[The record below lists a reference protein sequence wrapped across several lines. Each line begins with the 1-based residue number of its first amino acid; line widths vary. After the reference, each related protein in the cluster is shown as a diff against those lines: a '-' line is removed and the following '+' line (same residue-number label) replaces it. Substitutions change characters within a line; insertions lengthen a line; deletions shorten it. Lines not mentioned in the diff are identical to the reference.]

1 MLRRPPRARCYGSF
15 MVRWLTAMVCGAAL
29 TACHPMR
36 AAIDRGELSQACR
49 IADDSHVPQNDPE
62 RDRLHALLTAQMD
75 VAWNIERV
83 SLLDLL
89 PPEAVSVAAGLD
101 ELRNTVFYRF
111 SFEAKALP
119 AGSTLLLTRPALES
133 PAHDETLHVLTA
145 PKSSR
150 GLDDVRQ
157 LLRAPWPPTYET
169 VPAQSLPREYVEER
183 EPGKWVY
190 RGNVDPG
197 RLTLAVMT
205 GGLSAIFL
213 GPDLGREA
221 QWVPLTPRELQ
232 VWNSQAASRRKS
244 FEREEAARLAEGRKV
259 VEAVL
264 ARNQATKARFEQQLA
279 AHQTLTD
286 ALTEL
291 VRAEPCSDDGYRFRL
306 GAGRRCSFFASTW
319 DRGPPLIQTVKG
331 KAMLE
336 LQGELRMDGDAC
348 GWLLREQ
355 VPVVGDETLAPLS
368 QRVFS
373 NGPRRMQPVRRNW
386 HD

>member
-1 MLRRPPRARCYGSF
+1 
-15 MVRWLTAMVCGAAL
+15 
-29 TACHPMR
+29 MR
-36 AAIDRGELSQACR
+36 AAIDRGELGKACH
-49 IADDSHVPQNDPE
+49 IANDSRAPRDDPE
-62 RDRLHALLTAQMD
+62 RDRLHALLTQQMD
-75 VAWNIERV
+75 VTWNIERV

-89 PPEAVSVAAGLD
+89 PQEAVSVAAGLD
-101 ELRNTVFYRF
+101 ELRNKPFYRF
-111 SFEAKALP
+111 TFEAKALP
-119 AGSTLLLTRPALES
+119 AGSSLMLTRPELES
-133 PAHDETLHVLTA
+133 PLHAELLHVLTA
-145 PKSSR
+145 PKASR
-150 GLDDVRQ
+150 GLDDVRD
-157 LLRAPWPPTYET
+157 LLRAPWAPTYET

-197 RLTLAVMT
+197 QLTLAVMT

-221 QWVPLTPRELQ
+221 QWVPLTAREKKE
-232 VWNSQAASRRKS
+232 WASQAASRRKA

-279 AHQTLTD
+279 AHQTLTN
-286 ALTEL
+286 ALTAL
-291 VRAEPCSDDGYRFRL
+291 VQAEPCSDDGYRFRL
-306 GAGRRCSFFASTW
+306 ESGRRCSFFASTW

-331 KAMLE
+331 KSVLQLE
-336 LQGELRMDGDAC
+336 GELLMDKDSC
-348 GWLLREQ
+348 GWLFREQ

-373 NGPRRMQPVRRNW
+373 NGPRRLQPVRRNW